1 MKQISSMIPGI
12 KTMAVASFAFVLLV
26 PLSARAEIKAGSF
39 EVSPF
44 VGYNI
49 FENDQNLKDRPI
61 YGGRLGYNFTKHF
74 GIEGV
79 MEFINTRV
87 DDKPKT
93 GAKEGQFR
101 SPTSDVDLTFY
112 HLDALYHFMPDGN
125 FNPYVVAGI
134 GGAHYS
140 PDISNGDM
148 TALNFGVGA
157 KVWMADNI
165 ALRVDLRD
173 NIATEV
179 FQESYH
185 NVNATV
191 GLVVALGGKT
201 KPAPVQVV
209 QSVPK
214 PAEKIVI
221 VVAEEPVPKVEE
233 KIKVL
238 AAEPKVEEKIII
250 LAFEDVH
257 FDFDQATLNQE
268 AKEILKNSVRI
279 LKENP
284 KANVRVAGYTSA
296 SGSEEYNQTLSEKRA
311 KAVELYLIEEGIVS
325 PQRLSTIGYGQ
336 TRPAEFEAAPKDIY
350 SNAAKANMR
359 VLFEIVLACDNGCQ

>member
-1 MKQISSMIPGI
+1 
-12 KTMAVASFAFVLLV
+12 MAVVSFAFVFLL
-26 PLSARAEIKAGSF
+26 PLSSLAEIKAGSF

-49 FENDQNLKDRPI
+49 FENKQNLKDRPI

-74 GIEGV
+74 GIEGA

-87 DDKPKT
+87 DDKSKT

-125 FNPYVVAGI
+125 FNPFVVAGI

-148 TALNFGVGA
+148 TALNFGAGA
-157 KVWMADNI
+157 KLWMADNVAI
-165 ALRVDLRD
+165 RLDLRD
-173 NIATEV
+173 NMVTEV
-179 FQESYH
+179 FQETRH

-191 GLVVALGGKT
+191 GLVLALGGKT
-201 KPAPVQVV
+201 KPTPVRVAQTE
-209 QSVPK
+209 PK
-214 PAEKIVI
+214 PAQKVVI
-221 VVAEEPVPKVEE
+221 VMAEEPEPKVVE
-233 KIKVL
+233 KVKVL
-238 AAEPKVEEKIII
+238 AAEPKIEEKIII

-257 FDFDQATLNQE
+257 FDFDQATLNKE

-279 LKENP
+279 LNENP

-296 SGSEEYNQTLSEKRA
+296 AGSEKYNQTLSEKRA
-311 KAVELYLIEEGIVS
+311 KAVEEYLIQEGVVS

-336 TRPAEFEAAPKDIY
+336 TRPAEYEAAPKDIY
-350 SNAAKANMR
+350 SKAAKANMR
-359 VLFEIVLACDNGCQ
+359 VLFEIIIE